1 MPFSYV
7 FTAGT
12 AGVGVG
18 VGAGVEV
25 GTGEVCGVGVGV
37 GSSRSFVNSVSSS
50 VKEFR

>member
-12 AGVGVG
+12 TGVGVGIGVGVG
-18 VGAGVEV
+18 VGAG
-25 GTGEVCGVGVGV
+25 EVCGVEVGV